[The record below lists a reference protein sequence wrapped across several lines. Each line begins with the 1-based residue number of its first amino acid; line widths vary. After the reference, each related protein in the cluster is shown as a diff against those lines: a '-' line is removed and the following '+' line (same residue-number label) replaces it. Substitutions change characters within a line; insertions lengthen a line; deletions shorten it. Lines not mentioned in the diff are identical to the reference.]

1 MAHQRFEKT
10 VCQMQVTGAAT
21 WDNAFGKNCNGIY
34 TDAEGRA
41 RKSGPLEFFQIAHKN
56 MHQVQYK
63 TRVRPG

>member
-1 MAHQRFEKT
+1 MT
-10 VCQMQVTGAAT
+10 VCQMQMTGFAT
-21 WDNAFGKNCNGIY
+21 GDDPFSKNCNGIY
-34 TDAEGRA
+34 TDAKGMA